1 MEKLYLTELYP
12 SIQGETLQTGIP
24 TTFVRLSG
32 CNLRCHWCDTPHS
45 FPKGEETSLESLI
58 AEIEAFGLAHVC
70 ITGGEPL
77 LQKPVLSLM
86 KALCDKDYTLSLE
99 TGGSLPISDVDP
111 RVHVILDI
119 KCPGSGMMSHNLLS
133 NLPLLKPKDQ
143 IKFVLN
149 DRTDYDFAKQML
161 IDHKIEVGAT
171 LFSPVHGI
179 LDPKDLT
186 KWIIEDKLN
195 SVRVNLQL
203 HKYIWEPQTLGV

>member
-58 AEIEAFGLAHVC
+58 AQIETFGLTQVC

-77 LQKPVLSLM
+77 LQKPVFPLM
-86 KALCDKDYTLSLE
+86 KELCDRGHILSLE
-99 TGGSLPISDVDP
+99 TGGSLPISEVDQ

-119 KCPGSGMMSHNLLS
+119 KCPGSGMMSHNLLA
-133 NLPLLKPKDQ
+133 NLPLLKAKDQ

-149 DRTDYDFAKQML
+149 DRADYDFAKQML
-161 IDHKIEVGAT
+161 TKHNLEVEAI

-179 LDPKDLT
+179 LDPKELT

-195 SVRVNLQL
+195 HVRVNLQL